1 DHKAEVTAAAGP
13 IAGLAYAPIADAGD
27 SLPFAPDHNVV
38 TSLNYLLPLPS
49 EIGAVEFGATYVYV
63 GKQRATATSSSPYA
77 ILDNYSLLN
86 LNLNWTG
93 IFNLPL
99 DFSVFGTNILD
110 KHYVTYIS
118 GTYNALG
125 FDSRQLGQPR
135 MFGGRLRYTFGGG

>member
-1 DHKAEVTAAAGP
+1 MFFFFKHKTAYELR
-13 IAGLAYAPIADAGD
+13 ISDWSSDVCSSDL
-27 SLPFAPDHNVV
+27 
-38 TSLNYLLPLPS
+38 
-49 EIGAVEFGATYVYV
+49 IGAVEFGATYVYV

-135 MFGGRLRYTFGGG
+135 MLGGRLRTSEEHTSELQSLIRISYAVFCFNN